1 MAVRVEEVVRR
12 RVLREV
18 ENYPSFRRAV
28 IALSSGKD
36 SGSLLRVFRKVCLH
50 EEVIPVHLNL
60 GIGGFPEASE
70 RFARMQAETAGLPI
84 MVFNLERAWLRDP

>member
-28 IALSSGKD
+28 IALSGGKD
-36 SGSLLRVFRKVCLH
+36 NGSLLRVFEKSILIRRL
-50 EEVIPVHLNL
+50 
-60 GIGGFPEASE
+60 F
-70 RFARMQAETAGLPI
+70 RFI
-84 MVFNLERAWLRDP
+84 

>member
-28 IALSSGKD
+28 IALSAGRIMGASCVFLR
-36 SGSLLRVFRKVCLH
+36 SL
-50 EEVIPVHLNL
+50 
-60 GIGGFPEASE
+60 SS
-70 RFARMQAETAGLPI
+70 
-84 MVFNLERAWLRDP
+84 